1 MRRADSRWPRPSF
14 LLLTAGCGLVGG
26 DGDAITIGALYPM
39 SGSQGPGG
47 VEESR
52 GAQVAVELVNRDGG
66 VNGRKVKLKLVD
78 VDVGSAAPKA
88 MRDLH
93 ADGVDLVIGTYGS
106 TISAPAAE
114 VAAQEGMLLWETGAV
129 GEMTGPGAGESFFR
143 IAPQGGHLGRGAV
156 EFIRDQLAPM
166 LGRTDPLRW
175 AVAYVDDL
183 YGRPVGEGAVAEVE
197 RGGGVLAGS
206 FPYDVHRYDA
216 AELVG
221 RIAESR
227 PDVLFVSA
235 YLDDGVAL
243 REATLD
249 AHLPL
254 VASIG
259 TSSSYC
265 MRAFAAKLGAGAVGL
280 FASDKPDGPQMR
292 EDALTPE
299 GRSALSWARDRYKQR
314 FNDEMTAAA
323 LAGFAH
329 TYALVGPRPARLARA
344 RAGPGGRHR
353 PLAEAPD
360 GHPGQRLGARPGR
373 ARRARRRGE
382 PGGGE
387 RDLAVGRPRR
397 PGGRL
402 AGGAGHPAAP
412 AHSHPDLMASKPDA
426 RRPLAVGLG
435 LGALYAIVAVATL
448 LLADR
453 PLLPLFDGLAPPPP
467 YRWVKPPPEVAA
479 DNQQPTSA
487 QREAPLGPEGSPF
500 LNVTPEDGQAVVV
513 LEAGAVPPNPPE
525 TGVRVAV
532 TPHDAGTLGDL
543 PDGLTAASN
552 AYQVAI
558 SLPAV
563 GSGGDDGAVHHHG
576 VVGRPDRRRAERRHA
591 LSRPTA
597 TNWTRRPDPEPLLG
611 GHGLKT
617 PLETPGYYLVASID
631 RSPGRRHV
639 AGGVRPAAGVAGRRS
654 SWRSSW

>member
-1 MRRADSRWPRPSF
+1 MRMRRVAGLVAV
-14 LLLTAGCGLVGG
+14 LLLVTTGCGLGRG

-52 GAQVAVELVNRDGG
+52 GAQVAVELANRDGG

-93 ADGVDLVIGTYGS
+93 ADGIDLVIGTYGS

-129 GEMTGPGAGESFFR
+129 GQMTGPGAGESFFR

-197 RGGGVLAGS
+197 RGGGVLAGR

-292 EDALTPE
+292 EDALTPQ
-299 GRSALSWARDRYKQR
+299 GRGALSWARDRYKQR

-329 TYALVGPRPARLARA
+329 TDALVGHVLPASRGLEPDQVAATARSLKLPKGTLASGSGLDL
-344 RAGPGGRHR
+344 AGPG
-353 PLAEAPD
+353 D
-360 GHPGQRLGARPGR
+360 
-373 ARRARRRGE
+373 
-382 PGGGE
+382 
-387 RDLAVGRPRR
+387 
-397 PGGRL
+397 
-402 AGGAGHPAAP
+402 
-412 AHSHPDLMASKPDA
+412 PDA
-426 RRPLAVGLG
+426 GENRAAVSV
-435 LGALYAIVAVATL
+435 IWQWVAPGV
-448 LLADR
+448 
-453 PLLPLFDGLAPPPP
+453 
-467 YRWVKPPPEVAA
+467 
-479 DNQQPTSA
+479 
-487 QREAPLGPEGSPF
+487 
-500 LNVTPEDGQAVVV
+500 QAVVWP
-513 LEAGAVPPNPPE
+513 EALA
-525 TGVRVAV
+525 T
-532 TPHDAGTLGDL
+532 
-543 PDGLTAASN
+543 
-552 AYQVAI
+552 
-558 SLPAV
+558 
-563 GSGGDDGAVHHHG
+563 
-576 VVGRPDRRRAERRHA
+576 RP
-591 LSRPTA
+591 LQPI
-597 TNWTRRPDPEPLLG
+597 P
-611 GHGLKT
+611 
-617 PLETPGYYLVASID
+617 IQI
-631 RSPGRRHV
+631 
-639 AGGVRPAAGVAGRRS
+639 
-654 SWRSSW
+654 